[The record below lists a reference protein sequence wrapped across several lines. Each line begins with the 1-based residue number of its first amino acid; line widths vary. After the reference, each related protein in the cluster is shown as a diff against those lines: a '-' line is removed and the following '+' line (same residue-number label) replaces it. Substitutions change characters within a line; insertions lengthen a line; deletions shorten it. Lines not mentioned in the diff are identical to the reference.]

1 MGSSPRITEATYNI
15 PSRFFKPTLSASTYP
30 EFEVEKTTLTM
41 VQKLILDTKIN
52 KFVDRKEM
60 MEENLKRVFTILHV
74 KFTES
79 VLAKLGG

>member
-1 MGSSPRITEATYNI
+1 
-15 PSRFFKPTLSASTYP
+15 
-30 EFEVEKTTLTM
+30 M